1 MRTEQEYYRT
11 SLAVKKASI
20 YIPFYIS
27 VLLFG
32 IFISDFLFNLSLKK
46 LAFIP
51 ISLAALIFLSKDWE
65 KSIKLFFC
73 YLSIEGLLKVV
84 TNYHPAIHVGADI
97 LLLLICLNWFFTTVV
112 IGFREAKFRKAP
124 ITLPIIFFVIWVLI
138 EIVNP
143 YAISLYASVASF
155 KVHITMIPLYFFAY
169 FFTNSREQIVKY
181 WNLFLGICLMVC
193 VFAVIEYILGP
204 KSISWMSPTYL
215 EKLENFPGLL
225 YRPFSTTAVPG
236 GASIFA
242 HIAGLFVVSSL
253 FLKNSILKKVFIYFL
268 LFFAILTLFVSQV
281 RQLFL
286 AFLLVMIVSS
296 FMMKRYLSKTVFNMM
311 VIGIIGVLGFQVA
324 LEYALKESV
333 ILKRFSTLLNV
344 ETYETARVGGF
355 HRMIDVAIKYPFGA
369 GMSRTGSA
377 ATKFWEEIK
386 KGRSVSPF
394 VGAVDNYFAAM
405 MVETGIPG
413 TLLITFIFLYFII
426 KGYQIQMNMRDKELK
441 VVAASITAF
450 FMSLFIISFGSQ
462 PITANPYQ
470 SLFWFL
476 GGILLKLPKIEMM
489 NKDLNTNDTN
499 RQIK

>member
-32 IFISDFLFNLSLKK
+32 IFISDFLLNLSLKK

-193 VFAVIEYILGP
+193 VFAVIEYIILP

-253 FLKNSILKKVFIYFL
+253 FLKNSILKKVFIYFI
-268 LFFAILTLFVSQV
+268 LFFAIVTLFVSQV

-286 AFLLVMIVSS
+286 AFLFVMIVSS

-369 GMSRTGSA
+369 GVSRTGSA

-489 NKDLNTNDTN
+489 NKD
-499 RQIK
+499 